1 MFKYVSEVHR
11 PKESE
16 RKFTG
21 SEAKRVWDSL
31 IYLKIKCPEIDLK
44 NSLKV
49 LEKWMPAPK

>member
-1 MFKYVSEVHR
+1 MFKFVSERHR
-11 PKESE
+11 PKGAE

-21 SEAKRVWDSL
+21 VEAKRVWDSL

-44 NSLKV
+44 NSLKE

>member
-1 MFKYVSEVHR
+1 MFKFVTERHR
-11 PKESE
+11 PKGGE

-21 SEAKRVWDSL
+21 LEAKRVWDSL

-44 NSLKV
+44 NSLKE